1 MQDGN
6 RSVSDILRTFT
17 PHERKSLLFMIDKII
32 KSGDDYIDP
41 IDKTK
46 TKHKDI
52 LSKMTYQKKLA
63 AGTMMHRA
71 INSVLD
77 SSLAETIEVNE

>member
-1 MQDGN
+1 MQDGK

-17 PHERKSLLFMIDKII
+17 PHERESLLFMINKIV
-32 KSGDDYIDP
+32 KSSDEYIDP
-41 IDKTK
+41 IDK

-71 INSVLD
+71 INSILD
-77 SSLAETIEVNE
+77 SSLLETIEVNK